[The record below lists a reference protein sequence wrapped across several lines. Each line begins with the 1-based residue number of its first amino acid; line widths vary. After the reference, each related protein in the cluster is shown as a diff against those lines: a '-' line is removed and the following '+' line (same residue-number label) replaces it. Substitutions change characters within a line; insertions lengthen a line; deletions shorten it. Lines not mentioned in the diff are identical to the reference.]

1 MKLKN
6 RENLYFD
13 NHIYTQNCKIH
24 WGKFIKWNEKKRGRL
39 NTEVEEKRKKTRTK
53 KKKSWN
59 SPLCSVKIFDAII
72 LASFGTLGF
81 VRIDLI
87 DAPAPNVE
95 PPVRSL
101 TCCAPM
107 SATLR
112 LRQTQHSFKNALLVA
127 GKGERNFFYNSFGNC
142 LSLNFY

>member
-1 MKLKN
+1 MKKYD
-6 RENLYFD
+6 E
-13 NHIYTQNCKIH
+13 
-24 WGKFIKWNEKKRGRL
+24 EKR
-39 NTEVEEKRKKTRTK
+39 NWIEVEEKRKKK
-53 KKKSWN
+53 KKRN

-112 LRQTQHSFKNALLVA
+112 QTQHSFLSKTHYLSPEKANSI
-127 GKGERNFFYNSFGNC
+127 FFFF
-142 LSLNFY
+142 LFLWKMFMLNFYFIYYIINFCCNKHYLHLTLIILI